1 MLYREPFVM
10 VPNFKLIVVCNKRP
24 NLDVYDGALKRR
36 IKLIPFPNV
45 IPRDQR
51 DHRLSER
58 LKGEASGILNWM
70 IEGAK
75 AYFAKNIRV
84 PQAVRDATSGYFVDK
99 DSVQSFL
106 AEETVKDQRAKVA
119 KGDLHAS
126 YLAYCKAELVDA
138 VGKREFGTIIKK

>member
-1 MLYREPFVM
+1 
-10 VPNFKLIVVCNKRP
+10 
-24 NLDVYDGALKRR
+24 
-36 IKLIPFPNV
+36 
-45 IPRDQR
+45 
-51 DHRLSER
+51 
-58 LKGEASGILNWM
+58 M

-119 KGDLHAS
+119 KGDLHAT
-126 YLAYCKAELVDA
+126 YLRYCEAELVDP
-138 VGKREFGTIIKK
+138 VGKREFGTIIKKLGYEGTSDGRIRYWQGVTSRA